1 MTRITKFP
9 PGPIYKMPGKLLRQ
23 FIHDPINT
31 LSNISLE
38 SGDIS
43 YFKLGRELVY
53 LINNPDYI
61 EKVLIYDH
69 RNFKKGKR
77 LQTAKAVLGEGL
89 VTSEGDLHNRQRRLI
104 QPIFHLKQII
114 VYSNTMTDYATRMR
128 DRWKDGEIVD
138 ISEEMMR
145 LTLGIICKSV
155 LNYDIESEAQEVGK
169 ALTTVRKYSKRLQSP
184 IGHVLDKIPVLPA
197 VRGARKAKKELD
209 SLVYQ
214 LIADRRRREQGYNNI
229 GKSHDE
235 DLLSRLMEAQDS
247 DSPINNQEKMSDKQ
261 VRDEVMTIFIA
272 GHETTSNALTWTF
285 YLLSQNQDIETKLHN
300 EIDSVLGHS
309 ICNNIGRTPTADDI
323 PKLQY
328 TEKVLRESMRLY
340 PPVWT
345 IGRRVEND
353 YSVGEYTIPAGSSI
367 LMSQYV
373 MHHNPRYYE
382 EPNQF
387 NPDRW
392 TEEFKSLLP
401 RFCYFPF
408 GGGIRGCIGEPFAW
422 IEGILIIATIAQK
435 WSMCLLPSHRIKLD
449 PAITLRPKH
458 GMKMKLIQRTE

>member
-1 MTRITKFP
+1 
-9 PGPIYKMPGKLLRQ
+9 MPGKLLRQ

-309 ICNNIGRTPTADDI
+309 IGNNIGRTPTADDI

-373 MHHNPRYYE
+373 MHHNPRYYK
-382 EPNQF
+382 EPYQF

-392 TEEFKSLLP
+392 TEEFKSRLP